1 MATIFKEFQPH
12 SRDRSVEDRRRHREL
27 VERSIKDNIGS
38 IISDES
44 IIGQSKKNKIKIP
57 IKGLKEYYFKYGR
70 NQTQVVSGTG
80 NEERGG
86 KIGKKGSDEGQG
98 GKEGAGNDPG
108 EDIYETEITVEEA
121 IHYLFENISL
131 PYLQHKSF
139 DQIETQ
145 YGSKRSG
152 VRDQGARCKLSKKHT
167 VIEKIKR
174 QKRQIKAYAENQK
187 DNMRL
192 NETEEQIDESVES
205 SNLNYEIMNC
215 QRDRIP
221 FHQDDLKY
229 FYKKPKLKR
238 DSNAVV
244 ICIMDTSGSMGQTKK
259 YLARSF
265 YFLLY
270 QFLSIKYINV
280 DIAFVAHT
288 TVAKEVS
295 ENDFFHRG
303 ESGGTYISSGYEKA
317 LEIIEEKYPSANWNI
332 YSFHCSDGDNW
343 GEDNDKAV
351 ELANKLCD
359 ISNLF
364 GYTEIKTS
372 TYTSTIMTR
381 YLEDVKKTNFK
392 AVKITR
398 KEEVWT
404 AFVEMLALENKKHQ
418 AKEEE
423 SL

>member
-1 MATIFKEFQPH
+1 MERLGMPMDTIFKEFQPH

-27 VERSIKDNIGS
+27 VEKSIKENIGS

-44 IIGQSKKNKIKIP
+44 IIGKGKNKKIKIP
-57 IKGLKEYYFKYGR
+57 IKGLKEYYFKYGK
-70 NQTQVVSGTG
+70 NKQGVLAGTG
-80 NEERGG
+80 QEE
-86 KIGKKGSDEGQG
+86 KGKKIPKKDYSEGGQG
-98 GKEGAGNDPG
+98 EEGAGNEEG
-108 EDIYETEITVEEA
+108 EEIYETEITIEEA
-121 IHYLFENISL
+121 IHYLFEDISL
-131 PYLQHKSF
+131 PYLKHKQF
-139 DQIETQ
+139 NQIETQ
-145 YGSKRSG
+145 YGSKRNG
-152 VRDQGARCKLSKKHT
+152 VRDKGARCRLSKKHT

-174 QKRQIKAYAENQK
+174 QKRIE
-187 DNMRL
+187 R
-192 NETEEQIDESVES
+192 SF
-205 SNLNYEIMNC
+205 YEIGQNPDEIG
-215 QRDRIP
+215 RVP

-280 DIAFVAHT
+280 EIAFIAHT

-317 LEIIEEKYPSANWNI
+317 IEMIEERYPPSNWNI
-332 YSFHCSDGDNW
+332 YTFHCSDGDNW

-351 ELANKLCD
+351 ELGNKLCELC
-359 ISNLF
+359 NLF
-364 GYTEIKTS
+364 GYGEIKTS
-372 TYTSTIMTR
+372 SYTSTIMSR
-381 YLEDVKKTNFK
+381 YLEDIKQPNFT
-392 AVKITR
+392 AVKISR
-398 KEEVWT
+398 KEDVWP
-404 AFVEMLALENKKHQ
+404 AFVEMLAIESKGK
-418 AKEEE
+418 KEEVE
-423 SL
+423 A

>member
-1 MATIFKEFQPH
+1 MGAIFKEFQPH

-27 VERSIKDNIGS
+27 VEKSIKENIGS

-44 IIGQSKKNKIKIP
+44 IIGKGKNKKIKIP

-70 NQTQVVSGTG
+70 NQKGVVAGTG
-80 NEERGG
+80 EEEKGG
-86 KIGKKGSDEGQG
+86 KMPKKDYGQG
-98 GKEGAGNDPG
+98 QGEEGAGNDEG

-121 IHYLFENISL
+121 IHYLFEDLKL
-131 PYLQHKSF
+131 PYLEHKQF
-139 DQIETQ
+139 NEIETQ

-152 VRDQGARCKLSKKHT
+152 VRDKGPRFRLSKKHT

-174 QKRQIKAYAENQK
+174 QKRQEHAMKEAGI
-187 DNMRL
+187 
-192 NETEEQIDESVES
+192 EEQEE
-205 SNLNYEIMNC
+205 
-215 QRDRIP
+215 QRLP

-270 QFLSIKYINV
+270 QFLSIKYMNV
-280 DIAFVAHT
+280 EIAFVAHT

-295 ENDFFHRG
+295 EDDFFHRG

-317 LEIIEEKYPSANWNI
+317 LEMIEERYHPSRWNI
-332 YSFHCSDGDNW
+332 YTFHCSDGDNW
-343 GEDNDKAV
+343 GEDNDRAV
-351 ELANKLCD
+351 ELANKLCEVC
-359 ISNLF
+359 NLF
-364 GYTEIKTS
+364 GYGEIKTS
-372 TYTSTIMTR
+372 TYTSTIMSR
-381 YLEDVKKTNFK
+381 YLEDVIQPNFT

-398 KEEVWT
+398 KEDVWP
-404 AFVEMLALENKKHQ
+404 AFVEMLAIENKSEKGETVQ
-418 AKEEE
+418 
-423 SL
+423 